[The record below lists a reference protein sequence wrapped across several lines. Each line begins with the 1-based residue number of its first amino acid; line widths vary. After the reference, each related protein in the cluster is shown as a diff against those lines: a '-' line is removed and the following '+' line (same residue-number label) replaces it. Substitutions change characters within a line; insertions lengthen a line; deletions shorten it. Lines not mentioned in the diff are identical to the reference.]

1 MDSPCVASASLLV
14 DSGSECGRYIRP
26 LMPPSRRALMTIRS
40 QEPHDTPGVG
50 ATGPLFRFI
59 LRRSDLFP
67 SAYTH

>member
-1 MDSPCVASASLLV
+1 
-14 DSGSECGRYIRP
+14 
-26 LMPPSRRALMTIRS
+26 MTIRS

>member
-1 MDSPCVASASLLV
+1 
-14 DSGSECGRYIRP
+14 
-26 LMPPSRRALMTIRS
+26 MTIRS

-50 ATGPLFRFI
+50 ATGLLFRLI